1 MLGTMIDITTQKES
15 QLTLLESEKR
25 YRNLVQELEQRV
37 KQRTQA
43 LSEANEN
50 LGRSNKELE
59 QFAFV
64 TSLPA
69 YV

>member
-43 LSEANEN
+43 LSEAN
-50 LGRSNKELE
+50 
-59 QFAFV
+59 
-64 TSLPA
+64 
-69 YV
+69 